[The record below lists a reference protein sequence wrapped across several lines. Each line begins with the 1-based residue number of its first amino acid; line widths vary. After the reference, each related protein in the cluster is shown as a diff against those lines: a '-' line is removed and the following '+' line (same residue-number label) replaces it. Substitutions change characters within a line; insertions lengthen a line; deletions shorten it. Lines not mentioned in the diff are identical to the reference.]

1 MFKKILLFHIALFFC
16 FIVLA
21 QKKNTI
27 LITYYSKTGS
37 TTQLAK
43 SIEKGASENN
53 RVRVI
58 LKKIEET
65 TEDDLIKADAIILG
79 SPVYN
84 ANPAAEVL
92 KFIERWPFEG
102 GKMKNKIGAVFVTGG
117 GISSGEELVQTSLLQ
132 AMMVFGMII
141 VGGDD
146 WKSSFGASAV
156 TAEGTYTQELNPLFL
171 LKGEQLGKRVQE
183 VVLRWNKKD

>member
-1 MFKKILLFHIALFFC
+1 MFKKILLFHIALFVC

-21 QKKNTI
+21 QKTNTI

-37 TTQLAK
+37 TAQLAK
-43 SIEKGASENN
+43 SVEKGASGNN
-53 RVRVI
+53 RVQVI

-132 AMMVFGMII
+132 AMMVFGMIT
-141 VGGDD
+141 VGGGD
-146 WKSSFGASAV
+146 WKTSFGASAV
-156 TAEGTYTQELNPLFL
+156 TAEGTYTQQLDPLFL

-183 VVLRWNKKD
+183 VVMLWNK

>member
-1 MFKKILLFHIALFFC
+1 MFKKVLLFHIALFFY

-21 QKKNTI
+21 QKTNTI

-43 SIEKGASENN
+43 SIEKGASEGN
-53 RVRVI
+53 RVRVL

-92 KFIERWPFEG
+92 KFIEKWPFEG

>member
-43 SIEKGASENN
+43 SIEKGASEGN

-79 SPVYN
+79 SSVYN

-156 TAEGTYTQELNPLFL
+156 TAEGTYTKNLDPLFL
-171 LKGEQLGKRVQE
+171 LKGEQLGKRVQD

>member
-1 MFKKILLFHIALFFC
+1 MFKKILLFHIALFVC

-21 QKKNTI
+21 QKTNTI

-37 TTQLAK
+37 TAQLAK
-43 SIEKGASENN
+43 SVEKGASGNN
-53 RVRVI
+53 RVQVI

-132 AMMVFGMII
+132 AMMVFGMIT
-141 VGGDD
+141 VGGGD
-146 WKSSFGASAV
+146 WKTSFGASAV
-156 TAEGTYTQELNPLFL
+156 TAEGTYTQQLDPLFL

>member
-1 MFKKILLFHIALFFC
+1 M
-16 FIVLA
+16 
-21 QKKNTI
+21 
-27 LITYYSKTGS
+27 
-37 TTQLAK
+37 
-43 SIEKGASENN
+43 
-53 RVRVI
+53 
-58 LKKIEET
+58 
-65 TEDDLIKADAIILG
+65 
-79 SPVYN
+79 
-84 ANPAAEVL
+84 
-92 KFIERWPFEG
+92 
-102 GKMKNKIGAVFVTGG
+102 TGG

>member
-1 MFKKILLFHIALFFC
+1 MFKKILLFHITLFFC

-37 TTQLAK
+37 TAQLAK
-43 SIEKGASENN
+43 SIEKGASESN

-117 GISSGEELVQTSLLQ
+117 GISSGEELVQTSLLH

-156 TAEGTYTQELNPLFL
+156 TAEGTYTKELDPLFL

-183 VVLRWNKKD
+183 LVLRWNKKD